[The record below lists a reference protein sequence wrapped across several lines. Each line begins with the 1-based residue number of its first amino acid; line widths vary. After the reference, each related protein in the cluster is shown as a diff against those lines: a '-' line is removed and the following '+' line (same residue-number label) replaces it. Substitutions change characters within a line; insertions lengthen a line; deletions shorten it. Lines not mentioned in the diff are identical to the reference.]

1 MIRLTENEVCNQA
14 KSPKVSAT
22 NRARDWD
29 LGVCGSMVDKP
40 DDKGGA
46 DRRKLERTAVLWSGS
61 LVCESQDIDCV
72 IVNVSSG
79 GALVRVENPAACK
92 KSVVL
97 RCPRFGELSGEITWR
112 QDKELGIEFQDSEQV
127 VAKKMEKALH
137 EPSQG
142 DSDPV

>member
-1 MIRLTENEVCNQA
+1 
-14 KSPKVSAT
+14 
-22 NRARDWD
+22 
-29 LGVCGSMVDKP
+29 LGVCDPMADKP
-40 DDKGGA
+40 DDRGGET
-46 DRRKLERTAVLWSGS
+46 RRKFERTTVLWSGS
-61 LVCESQDIDCV
+61 LVCEGQDVECV
-72 IVNVSSG
+72 IVNVSPG
-79 GALVRVENPAACK
+79 GAMVRVENPAACK

-142 DSDPV
+142 GSDPV